1 MSSDMDG
8 SPPNLCTN
16 SAEFSNSNSVTSQ
29 KDFIELPS
37 EGLVSILEQND

>member
-1 MSSDMDG
+1 MASDMDG

-16 SAEFSNSNSVTSQ
+16 SAQFSNSNSVTIQ

-37 EGLVSILEQND
+37 EGLVSILEQNA